1 MNEQEVLLAL
11 SIIICAY
18 LITIFIGAILI
29 DRLLMIVK
37 RSHTKNTTKNLNTTK
52 DQGSGANGDLEGAG
66 RLIGMLERGII
77 FTLGLVGEYGA
88 ISFVLAAK
96 SMARFKQLERRQF
109 AEIYLIGTLSSFF
122 LALICSIITKNLII
136 YLFPSNT

>member
-11 SIIICAY
+11 SIIVSGY

-29 DRLLMIVK
+29 DLLLMTVK
-37 RSHTKNTTKNLNTTK
+37 YSQARSTKKNPSVTKEKEKNLN
-52 DQGSGANGDLEGAG
+52 GDVIGTG
-66 RLIGMLERGII
+66 RIIGMLERAII
-77 FTLGLVGEYGA
+77 FTLGLLGEYGA

-96 SMARFKQLERRQF
+96 SMARFKQLEKKQF

-122 LALICSIITKNLII
+122 LALICAIIIKNII
-136 YLFPSNT
+136 MYLFPYNT